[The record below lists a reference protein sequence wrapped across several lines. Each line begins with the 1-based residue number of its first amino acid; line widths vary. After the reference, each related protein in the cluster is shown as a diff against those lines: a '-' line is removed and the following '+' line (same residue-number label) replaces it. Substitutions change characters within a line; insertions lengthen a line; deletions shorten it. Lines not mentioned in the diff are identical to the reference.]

1 MNIKKKIVSGLV
13 MGTML
18 LTSITPSLANE
29 GLNAVSLN
37 NNSFSSTVS
46 QVAKINSKVA
56 ENVYIL
62 SSEEFIDGIPGGVL
76 SGETNGAIVF
86 IENGKLSESSLE
98 IINSAKN
105 VYAIGGEN
113 FIADSVVSGIENYKG
128 RIAGEDRFDTAVKI
142 ASKLNG
148 KRDIII
154 TNGEA
159 FADSLAAT
167 PLAVKDN
174 MSILLVK
181 ANSIPTST
189 REYLE
194 ENKDSNIYFIGG
206 NGSVS
211 EAVKKEIYEL
221 TGKDS
226 SKVQENTIAGA
237 NRYETSLKIMER
249 FGNSNTIVIAN
260 GASDQDS
267 LMASSLGTKLNS
279 PVVLVNNSTIS
290 EGIKNI
296 NNVNTVYSVSTNSI
310 SNSYFRDFAKVLANG
325 EVDIKDASGNI
336 IKIKEIAKTGWAT
349 QSLNIRAGAGTNSAV
364 IGNLAKGDKV
374 TGVVSEGWLKFDYN
388 GKVAYVSDSYI
399 STTEVAKDKPKKD
412 ESNVS
417 GNDKEF
423 SYSKV
428 MTVTATAYS
437 RNEAG
442 LSNKTASG
450 IDLSKNPMVIAVD
463 RRVIPLGTKVY
474 VEGYGYAI
482 AGDTGGAIKG
492 NKIDVHFDSVS
503 RCYEWGRKTVK
514 LYILN

>member
-18 LTSITPSLANE
+18 LTSITPGLANE
-29 GLNAVSLN
+29 GLNAISLN

-86 IENGKLSESSLE
+86 LENGKLSDSSLE

-113 FIADSVVSGIENYKG
+113 FIPDSIVSGIGNYKG
-128 RIAGEDRFDTAVKI
+128 RIAGEDRYDTAVKI
-142 ASKLNG
+142 AGKLNG

-154 TNGEA
+154 TNGET

-167 PLAVKDN
+167 PLAVKEN
-174 MSILLVK
+174 MNILLVS
-181 ANSIPTST
+181 ANNIPTST
-189 REYLE
+189 KEYLE
-194 ENKDSNIYFIGG
+194 ENKDSNIYFVGG

-211 EAVKKEIYEL
+211 ESVKKEIYEL

-226 SKVQENTIAGA
+226 SKIQENTISGS

-249 FGNSNTIVIAN
+249 FGNSNTIILAN
-260 GASDQDS
+260 GNSNQDS
-267 LMASSLGTKLNS
+267 ILASSLGSTLNS
-279 PVVLVNNSTIS
+279 PVVLVDNSTIS

-296 NNVNTVYSVSTNSI
+296 DGVDTVYSVSTNTI
-310 SNSYFRDFAKVLANG
+310 SNSYFKDIAKVLAKG
-325 EVDIKDASGNI
+325 EVEIKDASGNI
-336 IKIKEIAKTGWAT
+336 LKIEEIAKTGWAI

-399 STTEVAKDKPKKD
+399 STTEVAKDEPKKE
-412 ESNVS
+412 ESNTS
-417 GNDKEF
+417 GSDQEF

-450 IDLSKNPMVIAVD
+450 IDLSQNPMVIAVD

-492 NKIDVHFDSVS
+492 NKIDVHFDSVAK
-503 RCYEWGRKTVK
+503 CYEWGRKSVK